1 MLTSRYLTS
10 VKNLP
15 AIMAKIVEGT
25 APKKFNTAHLKGIGF
40 KSSNDQGVLALL
52 KDLGFLG
59 DDGTPIQ
66 RYHAYRD
73 ASRSSAVLGEALRE
87 AYEELFH
94 INAKPGDGDRG
105 AIKGK
110 FKSVH
115 NVSDG
120 VAQKMTT
127 TFYALLKLADLDA
140 ELRQASEPN
149 DPSLV
154 GDPVEG
160 KGSELLEDRKVQL
173 PTTVSL
179 RYNVEIHLP
188 ASKDIE
194 VYNSIFKSLKEHLLD
209 D

>member
-52 KDLGFLG
+52 KDLGFLA
-59 DDGTPIQ
+59 DDGAPLQ

-94 INAKPGDGDRG
+94 INAKPSDGDRG

-140 ELRQASEPN
+140 ESGGASAKE

-154 GDPVEG
+154 EQPVDS
-160 KGSELLEDRKVQL
+160 KDSGSPEDREPQV
-173 PTTVSL
+173 PGAVSL